1 MATIVLSSI
10 GFAAGASVG
19 GAVFGLSSAVIG
31 RAIGATLGRV
41 IDQRIM
47 GAGSQTVETG
57 KVDRFRLTGAS
68 EGAPVGQVYGAM
80 RIGGQ
85 VIWASRFQETST
97 TSGGGKGAPSVPKTT
112 SYSYTANLA
121 IALCEGVITRVGRVW
136 ADGIEIARDDLN
148 LRVYTGSEDQ
158 MPDPKIEA
166 VEGGAMRR
174 PIAALPMWCWRICR
188 WGSLAT
194 GSRSL
199 PLKCFVRRR
208 MWPRGILHRL
218 CRRWL

>member
-85 VIWASRFQETST
+85 VIWASRFQEAST
-97 TSGGGKGAPSVPKTT
+97 TSGGGKGAPSGPKTT
-112 SYSYTANLA
+112 SYSYT
-121 IALCEGVITRVGRVW
+121 
-136 ADGIEIARDDLN
+136 
-148 LRVYTGSEDQ
+148 
-158 MPDPKIEA
+158 
-166 VEGGAMRR
+166 
-174 PIAALPMWCWRICR
+174 
-188 WGSLAT
+188 
-194 GSRSL
+194 
-199 PLKCFVRRR
+199 
-208 MWPRGILHRL
+208 
-218 CRRWL
+218 